1 MDEDSDKT
9 HLVGNNSFLSRAKMK
24 AINEVKE
31 ENKMIIKGALRGRK
45 SHGSI
50 KNEYYITLDVRG
62 VGVSYKK
69 MSLKICFT
77 KFKPDVILRQETM
90 SKENNVEAN
99 VSPFLKKWSLR
110 TLYIQWKS

>member
-1 MDEDSDKT
+1 LDEDSDKT
-9 HLVGNNSFLSRAKMK
+9 HLVGNNSFLSQEKMK
-24 AINEVKE
+24 SINEVKE
-31 ENKMIIKGALRGRK
+31 VKKMIIKVALRGKK

-50 KNEYYITLDVRG
+50 NHEYYITLDVRG

-77 KFKPDVILRQETM
+77 KFKPDVILLQETM

-99 VSPFLKKWSLR
+99 VSPFLKNWSLR
-110 TLYIQWKS
+110 TLYIEWKS